1 MSCQAKVLL
10 RELEDVSTKLAA
22 SARDHADKSKAL
34 QQRVVKLVGPQMAV
48 VCAASRW
55 GSALLIIKRTRFGAG
70 QQGDFDVSLWAG
82 WDRDTTYHGLSVFRQ
97 RALLDC
103 SVLRPIF
110 ITLLDPSCICSCVCS
125 FGDKADLEGK
135 STAPHEASLMLHTAL
150 DTLKPSFL

>member
-55 GSALLIIKRTRFGAG
+55 GSALLIIKRTRFAAG

-82 WDRDTTYHGLSVFRQ
+82 WDRDTALSVFRQ
-97 RALLDC
+97 RVHVVGQHPLSPAAC
-103 SVLRPIF
+103 SA
-110 ITLLDPSCICSCVCS
+110 PS
-125 FGDKADLEGK
+125 L
-135 STAPHEASLMLHTAL
+135 
-150 DTLKPSFL
+150 